1 MPTETSLTTLAVQ
14 KQNVLPNKATSLDS
28 FLQELKTVLDQRML
42 PERAI
47 NYLFS
52 DASPFHPTCAGDWM
66 EFGVFH
72 GDTINYA
79 AKARQ
84 ATCGDTCPPIFGFDT
99 FTGTAACRALLIPG
113 TCNPQQEI
121 CMVPVSEICTK
132 PASEAAIPVA
142 GKHRCRLY
150 VHAVPVARALERL
163 HKRQD
168 ESSTEG

>member
-1 MPTETSLTTLAVQ
+1 MAVQ
-14 KQNVLPNKATSLDS
+14 KKNVLPNEATSLDS

-47 NYLFS
+47 HYLFS

-72 GDTINYA
+72 GDTINFA

-99 FTGTAACRALLIPG
+99 FTGTALSCALSSWHL
-113 TCNPQQEI
+113 Q
-121 CMVPVSEICTK
+121 
-132 PASEAAIPVA
+132 
-142 GKHRCRLY
+142 
-150 VHAVPVARALERL
+150 
-163 HKRQD
+163 
-168 ESSTEG
+168 SSTGDLHGSSLRNLYKSSSGGSNSGCWQAQVPIVCS